1 MVIDFLHK
9 YIRRAAGVA
18 FAVLLLAAIA
28 KLDSAQESRTNALPF
43 SPREELVYQA
53 EFTRGLLRSIDVAE
67 FRFKADSQPAN
78 AKNGSASDPTT
89 INLMGDVI
97 SKGLFVRV
105 AGFHFHQHVES
116 AVAPKP
122 FAALRTSKLYE
133 QGKRARLSEAVF
145 DHQAHKVTWSE
156 RDPNQSAPPAI
167 TTLDFSERAIYEQQ
181 PDVQIKPEDVLTV
194 IYFLRTQH
202 LEVGKSFDIPLTDS
216 GRVFRMSVAVVE
228 RKGIDTVLGRVNAFR
243 VEPAM
248 FGANNLSRSRGQ
260 LSIWITDD
268 SRHLPVKAQLKVD
281 IGTFD
286 IKLKR
291 LSFPETRQAR

>member
-53 EFTRGLLRSIDVAE
+53 EFTRGLLRGIDVAE

-133 QGKRARLSEAVF
+133 QGKRARLSQAVF

-156 RDPNQSAPPAI
+156 RDPNQSGPPAI
-167 TTLDFSERAIYEQQ
+167 TTLDFSEPIQ
-181 PDVQIKPEDVLTV
+181 DVLTV

-228 RKGIDTVLGRVNAFR
+228 RKRIDTVLGRVNAFR
-243 VEPAM
+243 VEPGM

>member
-1 MVIDFLHK
+1 MVIDCLHK
-9 YIRRAAGVA
+9 YIRQAAGA
-18 FAVLLLAAIA
+18 ALAVLLLAALT
-28 KLDSAQESRTNALPF
+28 KLVSAQAPAINALPF
-43 SPREELVYQA
+43 SPGEELVYQA
-53 EFTRGLLRSIDVAE
+53 EFKRGLLRGIDVAE
-67 FRFKADSQPAN
+67 FRFKADRKPASP
-78 AKNGSASDPTT
+78 KNETAGDPAT
-89 INLMGDVI
+89 ISLMGDVI

-116 AVAPKP
+116 MVDPKP
-122 FAALRTSKLYE
+122 FVALRTSKLYE

-145 DHQAHKVTWSE
+145 DHQARKVTWSE
-156 RDPNQSAPPAI
+156 RDPNESGTPAI
-167 TTLDFSERAIYEQQ
+167 TTLDFSEPIQ
-181 PDVQIKPEDVLTV
+181 DVLTV

>member
-1 MVIDFLHK
+1 MVIDCLHK
-9 YIRRAAGVA
+9 YIRQAAGA
-18 FAVLLLAAIA
+18 ALAVLLLAALT
-28 KLDSAQESRTNALPF
+28 KLVSAQAPAINALPF
-43 SPREELVYQA
+43 SPGEELVYQA
-53 EFTRGLLRSIDVAE
+53 EFKRGLLRGIDVAE
-67 FRFKADSQPAN
+67 FRFKADRKPASP
-78 AKNGSASDPTT
+78 KNETAGDPAT
-89 INLMGDVI
+89 ISLMGDVI

-116 AVAPKP
+116 MVDPKP
-122 FAALRTSKLYE
+122 FVALRTSKLYE

-145 DHQAHKVTWSE
+145 DHQARKVTWSE
-156 RDPNQSAPPAI
+156 RDPNESGTPAI
-167 TTLDFSERAIYEQQ
+167 TTLDFSEPIQ
-181 PDVQIKPEDVLTV
+181 DVLTV

-216 GRVFRMSVAVVE
+216 GRVFRMSIAVVE

>member
-1 MVIDFLHK
+1 MVIDCLHK

-18 FAVLLLAAIA
+18 FPLLLLAATA
-28 KLDSAQESRTNALPF
+28 KLGSAQESGTNALPF
-43 SPREELVYQA
+43 SPGEELVYQA
-53 EFTRGLLRSIDVAE
+53 EFTRGLLRGIDVAE
-67 FRFKADSQPAN
+67 FRFKANRRHAN
-78 AKNGSASDPTT
+78 AKSGSASDPAT
-89 INLMGDVI
+89 ISLMGDVI

-116 AVAPKP
+116 VVDPNP
-122 FAALRTSKLYE
+122 FAALRTSELYE

-156 RDPNQSAPPAI
+156 RDPNQSGSTTT
-167 TTLDFSERAIYEQQ
+167 TTLDFSEPIQ
-181 PDVQIKPEDVLTV
+181 DVLTV
-194 IYFLRTQH
+194 IYFLRTQR
-202 LEVGKSFDIPLTDS
+202 LEVGKSLDIPLTDS

-228 RKGIDTVLGRVNAFR
+228 RKRIDTVLGRVNAFR

-248 FGANNLSRSRGQ
+248 FGATNLSRSRGQ

-281 IGTFD
+281 LGTFD
-286 IKLKR
+286 IKLNR
-291 LSFPETRQAR
+291 LRFPETRQAR